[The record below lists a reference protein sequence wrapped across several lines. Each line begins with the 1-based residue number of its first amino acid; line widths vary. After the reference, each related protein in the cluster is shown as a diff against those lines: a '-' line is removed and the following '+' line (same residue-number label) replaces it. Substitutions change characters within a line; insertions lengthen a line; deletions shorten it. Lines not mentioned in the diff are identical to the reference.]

1 MYLGK
6 YGFGDGLEG
15 SLHLLVVFGIDFDEI
30 QTAFFG
36 QCVSLIKGDDSLL
49 FKVIFIANEK
59 NFHVRVSVH
68 FDLIE
73 PVFDMGE
80 SLFSGDVINKKRT
93 DGTTVVWASDGP
105 KILLAGSVPDLQ
117 LYIFVLDRDCLS
129 SKLNSNGYIM
139 SGAGFTLNELED
151 DTGLADA
158 SVTDNDELKKVMI
171 GVHYLEWGIIEFII
185 TY

>member
-1 MYLGK
+1 MGK
-6 YGFGDGLEG
+6 
-15 SLHLLVVFGIDFDEI
+15 
-30 QTAFFG
+30 
-36 QCVSLIKGDDSLL
+36 
-49 FKVIFIANEK
+49 
-59 NFHVRVSVH
+59 
-68 FDLIE
+68 
-73 PVFDMGE
+73 

-117 LYIFVLDRDCLS
+117 LYSFVLDRDCLS

-139 SGAGFTLNELED
+139 SGTGFTLNELED

-158 SVTDNDELKKVMI
+158 SVTDNDELKKVMV
-171 GVHYLEWGIIEFII
+171 GVHYFEWGIIEFII